1 MGTICAAREGN
12 NTYYVYRET
21 YRVKVNPED
30 QGKKRGSGKSI
41 VRTRAVYLGT
51 AEKILNLVQE
61 KREPLDITL
70 REFGLVAAAYQ
81 TAREIGLQ
89 EILTKRIPGQ
99 RGGVPRWI
107 YFFLTIV
114 NRLDHATSKNRMN
127 QWIQHTILP
136 GLMGVDASRING
148 KNFWYSADDV
158 LSEKELRG
166 KRQFA
171 HPPDDPFTGLT
182 EDTFTQ
188 IEAELFER
196 IDQLMG
202 LSPAVIC
209 YDTTNF
215 YTFIDEPKRSQ
226 LACACHSKE
235 GKHHLRHVGLL
246 MAVEKSHGV
255 PLMSRVYQANR
266 HDSKIFSC
274 ILGDLIITLKR
285 LCGSDSDIVVVIDKG
300 NNSKENFEAMSGN
313 ISWIG
318 ALVPSHHKD
327 LIDLDLAEYH
337 GFWKDIRY
345 YRCRRTIMGILCS
358 VVLTFNDATARK
370 QRHSLTRGILKLKG
384 EVEAKWAGYKKKPS
398 SVPQGIQTLLKKSDY
413 GACLNVCVRDGGII
427 IANEDAEIEARVK
440 RFGKNLIF
448 SNMLDTEPGS
458 LIETYRERN
467 AVEDDFRLL
476 KDETII
482 RFRPVRHWTD
492 TKIRTYAFCCVIALT
507 LMRVMQWKVSN
518 ALYPMSPQLLKTEL
532 SDIKQS
538 LLVYSL
544 AETRTQITHRS
555 AVQKQLWEVFR
566 LDDIAERC

>member
-1 MGTICAAREGN
+1 MVRSDA
-12 NTYYVYRET
+12 
-21 YRVKVNPED
+21 
-30 QGKKRGSGKSI
+30 KS
-41 VRTRAVYLGT
+41 
-51 AEKILNLVQE
+51 Q

-89 EILTKRIPGQ
+89 EILAKRIPGQ
-99 RGGVPRWI
+99 RGGVPRWV

-127 QWIQHTILP
+127 QWIQNTILP

-148 KNFWYSADDV
+148 KNFWYAADDV
-158 LSEKELRG
+158 VSEKELRG
-166 KRQFA
+166 KRQSP
-171 HPPDDPFTGLT
+171 HPPDGPFTGLT

-226 LACACHSKE
+226 LACTCHSKE

-327 LIDLDLAEYH
+327 LVELGLSEYQ

-345 YRCRRTIMGILCS
+345 YRCRRTIMGIPCS

-384 EVEAKWAGYKKKPS
+384 EVEAKWAGYKKRPR
-398 SVPQGIQTLLKKSDY
+398 SVPQGIQSLLKKSDY
-413 GACLNVCVRDGGII
+413 GACLNVCVRDGELI
-427 IANEDAEIEARVK
+427 IANDDAEIEARVK

-538 LLVYSL
+538 LLIYSL

-566 LDDIAERC
+566 LDDIVARC